1 VQKYSKHYMTNAAS
15 VHRNLR
21 KDQLMALDTAAAPDV
36 LIVGAGH
43 NGLTAG
49 CYLARA
55 GLRVLVVEA
64 ADAVGGMTSTRPV
77 LPQAP
82 GHMVNEGAMDSSLW
96 RTTTIAKDLQLHR
109 FGLRELEI
117 QTPYAYLDSDGSS
130 LCIHRDPVRTA
141 DEIHRF
147 SPADARAYLAL
158 ANALDAVMNVVVPYM
173 NSNPMR
179 PRLDAIIRGAL
190 KSARRPRRLGP
201 LTQFLTTSQA
211 EFIDS
216 RFRDRRIRSLLAA
229 VPCFAPI
236 SADGTA
242 WVLIYFGLIHRCGVG
257 RFQGGTGAI
266 TDALSRCFA
275 AAGGQLRLGAVVDGL
290 LMRGGRV
297 AGVRLESGE
306 PITAGQVITTNNVK
320 VALSQW
326 LADGVVGDEAAQRVR
341 HIPTAS
347 TGASSFKVDMA
358 LGARA
363 ALSTHQANRRDKVDL
378 RKPALCLTSFDDH
391 VHAWEACA
399 RGEVPDPVPGFAI
412 LPTGMDPSQAPD
424 GQDTFWFWSGITPVN
439 PTLPWPE
446 LVGPTADKVL
456 KHSAKYIDGLAEF
469 EIDRRQQSPDDI
481 AARFRSPDGNVYHV
495 DPIATRFGPLRPAS
509 GFAGYRTPIE
519 GLFISGGG
527 THPSA
532 GICGIPGQQAARA
545 VLRARHAGVVRRVRG
560 GR

>member
-1 VQKYSKHYMTNAAS
+1 
-15 VHRNLR
+15 
-21 KDQLMALDTAAAPDV
+21 MALDAAAPDV

-64 ADAVGGMTSTRPV
+64 ADVVGGMTSTRPV
-77 LPQAP
+77 LAGAP
-82 GHMVNEGAMDSSLW
+82 GHLVNEGAMDSSLW
-96 RTTTIAKDLQLHR
+96 RTTTIAKDLQLGR
-109 FGLRELEI
+109 FGLRELDI
-117 QTPYAYLDSDGSS
+117 DTPYAYLDADGSS

-141 DEIHRF
+141 DEIRLF
-147 SPADARAYLAL
+147 SPADARAYIEL
-158 ANALDAVMNVVVPYM
+158 ANALDVAMNIVVPYM
-173 NSNPMR
+173 NSNPLR
-179 PRLDAIIRGAL
+179 PRAGGILGGAL
-190 KSARRPRRLGP
+190 KSARHPSRLGP
-201 LTQFLTTSQA
+201 LAQFLTTSQA

-216 RFRDRRIRSLLAA
+216 RFRDRRVKALLAA

-236 SADGTA
+236 FADGTA
-242 WVLIYFGLIHRCGVG
+242 WVLIYFGLIHRSGVG
-257 RFQGGTGAI
+257 RLKGGTGAI
-266 TDALSRCFA
+266 TDALASCFT
-275 AAGGQLRLGAVVDGL
+275 AAGGRLRFGAVVDGL
-290 LMRGGRV
+290 LMRGRRV
-297 AGVRLESGE
+297 AGVRLDTGE
-306 PITAGQVITTNNVK
+306 QITAGQVITTNNVK

-326 LADGVVGDEAAQRVR
+326 LPDGVLSDELAHRVR

-347 TGASSFKVDMA
+347 TNASSFKIDVA
-358 LGARA
+358 LGGRA
-363 ALSTHQANRRDKVDL
+363 ALSAHQANRRDHVDL

-391 VHAWEACA
+391 VEAGRACA

-412 LPTGMDPSQAPD
+412 VPTGIDPTQAPA

-439 PTLPWPE
+439 PTRPWSE
-446 LVGPTADKVL
+446 LVGPTADRVL
-456 KHSAKYIDGLAEF
+456 EHTAKYIDGLAELQ
-469 EIDRRQQSPDDI
+469 IDRRQQSPEDI

-495 DPIATRFGPLRPAS
+495 DPVATRFGPLRPAP
-509 GFAGYRTPIE
+509 GFAGYRTPVD

-545 VLRARHAGVVRRVRG
+545 VLRSLRRDRAANPVRG

>member
-1 VQKYSKHYMTNAAS
+1 
-15 VHRNLR
+15 
-21 KDQLMALDTAAAPDV
+21 MALDAAAPDV

-55 GLRVLVVEA
+55 GLRVMVVEA
-64 ADAVGGMTSTRPV
+64 ADAVGGMTSTRAV
-77 LPQAP
+77 LARAP
-82 GHMVNEGAMDSSLW
+82 GHLVNEGAMDSSLW
-96 RTTTIAKDLQLHR
+96 RTTTIAKDLQLDR
-109 FGLRELEI
+109 FGLRELELE
-117 QTPYAYLDSDGSS
+117 TPYAYLDSDGSS
-130 LCIHRDPVRTA
+130 LCLHRDPVRTA
-141 DEIHRF
+141 DEIRRF
-147 SPADARAYLAL
+147 SRADARAYLAL
-158 ANALDAVMNVVVPYM
+158 ANALDAAMNVVVPYM

-179 PRLDAIIRGAL
+179 PRLGGIIGGAL
-190 KSARRPRRLGP
+190 KSAKRPSLFGP

-211 EFIDS
+211 EYIDS
-216 RFRDRRIRSLLAA
+216 RFQDRRIRALLAA

-236 SADGTA
+236 FADGTA
-242 WVLIYFGLIHRCGVG
+242 WVLIYFGLIHRTGVG

-266 TDALSRCFA
+266 TDALARCFA
-275 AAGGQLRLGAVVDGL
+275 AAGGQLRLGVVVDGL

-297 AGVRLESGE
+297 AGVRLETGE
-306 PITAGQVITTNNVK
+306 QITAGQVITTNNVK
-320 VALSQW
+320 VTLSQW
-326 LADGVVGDEAAQRVR
+326 LPDGVLDDALTHRVR

-347 TGASSFKVDMA
+347 TGASSFKIDVA
-358 LGARA
+358 LGGRA
-363 ALSTHQANRRDKVDL
+363 ALSTHQANRRDNVDL

-391 VHAWEACA
+391 VQAWDACA

-412 LPTGMDPSQAPD
+412 LPTGMDPSQAPN

-439 PTLPWPE
+439 PTRPWPDI
-446 LVGPTADKVL
+446 VGPTADKVL
-456 KHSAKYIDGLAEF
+456 EHAAKYIHGLTEF
-469 EIDRRQQSPDDI
+469 QIDRRHQSPEDI
-481 AARFRSPDGNVYHV
+481 EARFRSPHGNVYHV

-509 GFAGYRTPIE
+509 GFAGYRTPVE

-545 VLRARHAGVVRRVRG
+545 VLRARRATVIGRIVG